1 MTLGQGKKES
11 AISRVLSWAAIPLGG
26 ASPRRSSS
34 LPGSGADHTS
44 RVSPPAP
51 LFGLAPGGVFR
62 AADGYPP
69 RGALLPHLF
78 TLAGALRRLGG
89 LFSVAL
95 SVGSRPPG
103 VTWHPV
109 LWSPDFPLRKAQ
121 RLPGRLRSHYK
132 RRRRPGRFRGVCRS
146 RGAPRRPNSPS
157 SRPR

>member
-62 AADGYPP
+62 AADGCPP

-78 TLAGALRRLGG
+78 TLAGAFALGRSVLCGTVRGLAPPRRYLAPCPVEPG
-89 LFSVAL
+89 LSSVQ
-95 SVGSRPPG
+95 
-103 VTWHPV
+103 
-109 LWSPDFPLRKAQ
+109 AQ
-121 RLPGRLRSHYK
+121 RLPGRLRTTSY
-132 RRRRPGRFRGVCRS
+132 RS
-146 RGAPRRPNSPS
+146 GAAAFQPTWMRLW
-157 SRPR
+157 SRN

>member
-44 RVSPPAP
+44 RVSPRAP
-51 LFGLAPGGVFR
+51 LFGLAPSGVFR

-109 LWSPDFPLRKAQ
+109 LWSPDFPLR
-121 RLPGRLRSHYK
+121 LRAATAWPTPRTSY
-132 RRRRPGRFRGVCRS
+132 RS
-146 RGAPRRPNSPS
+146 RGGSVSDRLGPGSPEV
-157 SRPR
+157 